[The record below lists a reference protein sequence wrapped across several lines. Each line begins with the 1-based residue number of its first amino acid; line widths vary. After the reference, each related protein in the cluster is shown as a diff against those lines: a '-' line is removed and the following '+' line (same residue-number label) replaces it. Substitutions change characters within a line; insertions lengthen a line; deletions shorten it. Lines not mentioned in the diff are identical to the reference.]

1 MIGKYQFND
10 LTTYNFTAEQLTYI
24 YIYYVSFIFVV
35 YFIYKKIITIIFLV
49 EYTKL
54 KQDFKYGEYEV
65 DDLFF
70 YFKFLLGIF
79 EFLVLKPV
87 LYLLNFLIEPL
98 RKLKS
103 QFKNKRLYNL
113 RKKYMEIY
121 KKQNVEKEKT
131 IVLLR
136 YGEEV
141 MQNEFRITIQS
152 DEDEITNKINKKKP
166 NKKKQIDLENS

>member
-1 MIGKYQFND
+1 
-10 LTTYNFTAEQLTYI
+10 
-24 YIYYVSFIFVV
+24 
-35 YFIYKKIITIIFLV
+35 
-49 EYTKL
+49 
-54 KQDFKYGEYEV
+54 
-65 DDLFF
+65 
-70 YFKFLLGIF
+70 
-79 EFLVLKPV
+79 
-87 LYLLNFLIEPL
+87 
-98 RKLKS
+98 
-103 QFKNKRLYNL
+103 
-113 RKKYMEIY
+113 MEIY